1 MEFVKK
7 LKPVLHL
14 VTVTRPTNPSQAIV
28 LHLVTVI
35 VPLVLS
41 KELYQ
46 VEVKVAIAEREH
58 VSMIAGITM

>member
-1 MEFVKK
+1 
-7 LKPVLHL
+7 LYL
-14 VTVTRPTNPSQAIV
+14 VTVTRPTNFSQAIV

-41 KELYQ
+41 KEWQQ
-46 VEVKVAIAEREH
+46 VEMKVAIAEREH

>member
-1 MEFVKK
+1 
-7 LKPVLHL
+7 L
-14 VTVTRPTNPSQAIV
+14 VTVTRPTNLSQAIV

-35 VPLVLS
+35 VPLVLP

-58 VSMIAGITM
+58 DSMFL

>member
-14 VTVTRPTNPSQAIV
+14 VTVTRPTNLSQAIV

-35 VPLVLS
+35 VPLVLP

-58 VSMIAGITM
+58 DSMIR